1 MATHS
6 IFDGNVQTLIFLTHL
21 VLTLFLLFFF
31 IGCIYSE
38 KSILALNIWI
48 IACLQQR
55 IVSSSF
61 FTSYKNER
69 VFERVW
75 KKLKDFACS
84 CGSAFVE

>member
-61 FTSYKNER
+61 LRVTRTSESSS
-69 VFERVW
+69 E
-75 KKLKDFACS
+75 
-84 CGSAFVE
+84 CGKS